1 MELHAWEVILI
12 AFVKFLSFVY
22 KTYSIVE
29 DNIYVCAKLGDNHFG
44 YILAAVVRLSAS
56 LIRDLGCFLAMKCLF
71 SSLVVFNFLHNCSN
85 FFTQMSLK
93 F

>member
-29 DNIYVCAKLGDNHFG
+29 DNIYVCA
-44 YILAAVVRLSAS
+44 
-56 LIRDLGCFLAMKCLF
+56 
-71 SSLVVFNFLHNCSN
+71 
-85 FFTQMSLK
+85 
-93 F
+93 